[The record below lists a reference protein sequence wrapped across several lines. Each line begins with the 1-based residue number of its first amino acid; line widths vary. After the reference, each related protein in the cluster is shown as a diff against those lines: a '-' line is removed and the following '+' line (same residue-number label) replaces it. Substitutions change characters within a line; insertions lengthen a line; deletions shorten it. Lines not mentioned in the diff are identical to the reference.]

1 MFLQQEAGINVWH
14 KDTKKKSSHRRR
26 HLELTTM
33 HHLCKRKKK
42 HEDVQDKLDVA
53 DTNSTAACVRSI
65 QLANVDSMIIVNK
78 IILHMKNHWHAP
90 CLNKR
95 WKWGWVSEPLHLLFP
110 TEANR
115 KCEWKAGV
123 LSNNMDLAL
132 STTCFGCRSA
142 RLLRWTPEILLLIFE
157 NFQRR
162 ERSGSALTP
171 TLASLQICRNCLH
184 RLSVG
189 FI

>member
-1 MFLQQEAGINVWH
+1 MQEKKNH
-14 KDTKKKSSHRRR
+14 KDI
-26 HLELTTM
+26 
-33 HHLCKRKKK
+33 
-42 HEDVQDKLDVA
+42 QDKPDVA

-65 QLANVDSMIIVNK
+65 QLTNVDSTIIVNK
-78 IILHMKNHWHAP
+78 IILHMKKIADMTSVPAAP
-90 CLNKR
+90 CLDKR
-95 WKWGWVSEPLHLLFP
+95 WKWGWVSETLHLLFL

-132 STTCFGCRSA
+132 STTCFWCTSA

-162 ERSGSALTP
+162 ERSGSALTL